1 MWVLPEPDNSER
13 ATRCYNEVAGVV
25 SEWHTS
31 ENRERSV
38 ELNNVSCTIRMWYQR
53 RPVLTLAPILPFIV
67 ITAPMIELPSTRAPI
82 ANLQLS
88 PLAIME
94 DAK

>member
-1 MWVLPEPDNSER
+1 MK
-13 ATRCYNEVAGVV
+13 
-25 SEWHTS
+25 
-31 ENRERSV
+31 
-38 ELNNVSCTIRMWYQR
+38 LNNVSCMIQIWYECCR
-53 RPVLTLAPILPFIV
+53 VLTLAPILPFIV

-94 DAK
+94 DAEWNKSVTAHTQLLHCTMPNYSPTCQLLTAQPSAIQ